1 MRPRTGLLRSLSE
14 EVAWACED
22 SGMDELSVRAAVAG
36 EYDDVRV
43 LFAGAMMFDS
53 SPSELGRR
61 MFEPE
66 RALVVAEGPEI
77 VGTTQALTRD
87 LSVPGAVVAA
97 AHVTGV
103 GVKATHRRRGI
114 MSGLISRQLREVP
127 EAIAVLWA
135 SESGIYGRF
144 GYGAA
149 AYGTSYE
156 IDLHRV
162 GPPSAR
168 TRPGEVSELPAD
180 GAAEVLA
187 PLLRSLQEQRPGVSG
202 RPDLWWQQRLEDKP
216 EDRGGRT
223 ARQILVHRDES
234 GTIDGY
240 ALWRG
245 KMHWIETGPANEVHL
260 EELVAVTPAAYRA
273 LWQHLLTLDLAA
285 TLKFGFAAADEPL
298 QQLVTTPTAL
308 NRRVNESLWLRITDV
323 PRALGQRR
331 YSVPVDL
338 VLDVTDDLIPA
349 NSGRFRLTAGETVR
363 CEPTDAPA
371 DLSLSIAE
379 LGATYLGG
387 RQLAEFAATGRVT
400 EHTAGSLATAGAA
413 FAWPVAPVSLEIF

>member
-1 MRPRTGLLRSLSE
+1 MN
-14 EVAWACED
+14 
-22 SGMDELSVRAAVAG
+22 ELSVRAAAAG
-36 EYDDVRV
+36 DYDEVRA

-53 SPSELGRR
+53 SPTELGRR

-66 RALVVAEGPEI
+66 RTLVVADGPDI
-77 VGTTQALTRD
+77 VGTTQALTGE
-87 LSVPGAVVAA
+87 LSVPGALVPA

-114 MSGLISRQLREVP
+114 MSELITRQLREVP

-149 AYGTSYE
+149 AYGMSYE

-162 GPPSAR
+162 GPPNVR

-180 GAAEVLA
+180 GAVKELA
-187 PLLRSLQEQRPGVSG
+187 PLLRALQERRPGISG
-202 RPDLWWQQRLEDKP
+202 RSDLQWQQRLEDKP
-216 EDRGGRT
+216 DDRGGKT

-234 GTIDGY
+234 GAVDGY

-245 KMHWIETGPANEVHL
+245 KMHWIATGPANEVHL
-260 EELVAVTPAAYRA
+260 EELVAIDPAAYRA
-273 LWQHLLTLDLAA
+273 LWQHLLTLDLAG
-285 TLKFGFAAADEPL
+285 TLEFGFAAVDEPL
-298 QQLVTTPTAL
+298 QQLITTPTAL
-308 NRRVNESLWLRITDV
+308 NRRLNESLWLRVTDV
-323 PRALGQRR
+323 PRALEQRR
-331 YSVPVDL
+331 YAVAVDL
-338 VLDVTDDLIPA
+338 VLDVTDELIPA
-349 NSGRFRLTAGETVR
+349 NTGRFRLTAGETVR
-363 CEPTDAPA
+363 CELTDAPA

-387 RQLAEFAATGRVT
+387 RHLAEFATTGRVT
-400 EHTAGSLATAGAA
+400 EHTPGALRQAGAA
-413 FAWPVAPVSLEIF
+413 FSWPVAPVSLEIF

>member
-1 MRPRTGLLRSLSE
+1 MN
-14 EVAWACED
+14 
-22 SGMDELSVRAAVAG
+22 ELNVRAAAAG
-36 EYDDVRV
+36 EYDEVRV

-53 SPSELGRR
+53 SPTELGRR

-66 RALVVAEGPEI
+66 RTLVVTDGPDI

-87 LSVPGAVVAA
+87 LSIPGAVVPA

-114 MSGLISRQLREVP
+114 MAQLISRQLREVP

-144 GYGAA
+144 GYAA
-149 AYGTSYE
+149 AAWGMSYE

-162 GPPSAR
+162 GPSNVK
-168 TRPGEVSELPAD
+168 TRPGEISELPAD
-180 GAAEVLA
+180 GAIKELA
-187 PLLRSLQEQRPGVSG
+187 PLLQALQERRPGVSG
-202 RPDLWWQQRLEDKP
+202 RSDLKWQQHLEDKP
-216 EDRGGRT
+216 DERGGKT

-245 KMHWIETGPANEVHL
+245 KMHWTATGPANEVHL
-260 EELVAVTPAAYRA
+260 EELVAITPAAYQA
-273 LWQHLLTLDLAA
+273 LWQHVLTLDLAG
-285 TLKFGFAAADEPL
+285 TLEFGFAAVDEPL

-308 NRRVNESLWLRITDV
+308 NRRVTESLWVRVTDV
-323 PRALGQRR
+323 PRALEQRR
-331 YSVPVDL
+331 YAVAVDL

-349 NSGRFRLTAGETVR
+349 NTGRFHLTTGETVR

-371 DLSLSIAE
+371 DLSLSTTE
-379 LGATYLGG
+379 LGAIYLGG
-387 RQLAEFAATGRVT
+387 RQLAEFAATGRVI
-400 EHTAGSLATAGAA
+400 EHTPGALTQATAA
-413 FAWPVAPVSLEIF
+413 FNWPVAPVSLEIF